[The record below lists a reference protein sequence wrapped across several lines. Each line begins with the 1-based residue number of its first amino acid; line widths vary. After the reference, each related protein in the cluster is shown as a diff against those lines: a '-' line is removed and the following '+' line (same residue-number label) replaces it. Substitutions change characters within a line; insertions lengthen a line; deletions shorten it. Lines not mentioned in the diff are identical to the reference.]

1 MSQLNKNLL
10 TQLKIYDASNE
21 AILNSR
27 IKPSSPIIKPKKK
40 KKKKPLPLIS
50 CSKSFLQVNLGRF

>member
-40 KKKKPLPLIS
+40 KKKKTFAPY
-50 CSKSFLQVNLGRF
+50 FLF

>member
-40 KKKKPLPLIS
+40 KKKPLPLIS
-50 CSKSFLQVNLGRF
+50 CSKSFLQVNLDRF

>member
-27 IKPSSPIIKPKKK
+27 IKPSSPINTPKKK
-40 KKKKPLPLIS
+40 KNLRPLFLVLKAF
-50 CSKSFLQVNLGRF
+50 SKST

>member
-40 KKKKPLPLIS
+40 KKPLPLIS
-50 CSKSFLQVNLGRF
+50 CSKSFLQVNLDRF

>member
-27 IKPSSPIIKPKKK
+27 IKPSSPIINP

-50 CSKSFLQVNLGRF
+50 CSKSFLQVNLDRF

>member
-27 IKPSSPIIKPKKK
+27 IKPSSPIINPKKK
-40 KKKKPLPLIS
+40 KTFALIS
-50 CSKSFLQVNLGRF
+50 CSKSFLQVNLDRF